1 MSKTQTIGNVI
12 IAIAADNKDALG
24 KVLRQLPSIQEELL
38 KRKLISLDDLSDK
51 EIENLS
57 ERAFLEDWID
67 GQEVMQ
73 KLKISPRT
81 LQTLR
86 SNGTIPYT
94 RIGHKLYYLTMMLPS
109 KSNKPSLSDILN
121 LKNPDSSSE
130 ISSYECLVSC
140 PYSFR
145 RYHFS

>member
-94 RIGHKLYYLTMMLPS
+94 RIGHKLYYL
-109 KSNKPSLSDILN
+109 KQDIERLLRN
-121 LKNPDSSSE
+121 NYVMYNIRK
-130 ISSYECLVSC
+130 
-140 PYSFR
+140 
-145 RYHFS
+145 RYGEDD

>member
-86 SNGTIPYT
+86 SNGTIPFT
-94 RIGHKLYYLTMMLPS
+94 RSGHKLYYL
-109 KSNKPSLSDILN
+109 KQDIERILRN
-121 LKNPDSSSE
+121 NYVMYNIRK
-130 ISSYECLVSC
+130 
-140 PYSFR
+140 
-145 RYHFS
+145 RYGEDY

>member
-94 RIGHKLYYLTMMLPS
+94 RIGHKLYYL
-109 KSNKPSLSDILN
+109 KQDIERILRN
-121 LKNPDSSSE
+121 NYVMYNIRK
-130 ISSYECLVSC
+130 
-140 PYSFR
+140 
-145 RYHFS
+145 RYGEDN

>member
-1 MSKTQTIGNVI
+1 MSKTQTIGNEI

-94 RIGHKLYYLTMMLPS
+94 RIGHKLYYL
-109 KSNKPSLSDILN
+109 KQDIERILRN
-121 LKNPDSSSE
+121 NYVMYNIRK
-130 ISSYECLVSC
+130 
-140 PYSFR
+140 
-145 RYHFS
+145 RYGEDY

>member
-12 IAIAADNKDALG
+12 IAIAADNKEALG

-94 RIGHKLYYLTMMLPS
+94 RIGHKLYYL
-109 KSNKPSLSDILN
+109 KQDIERILRN
-121 LKNPDSSSE
+121 NYVMYNIRK
-130 ISSYECLVSC
+130 
-140 PYSFR
+140 
-145 RYHFS
+145 RYGEDD

>member
-86 SNGTIPYT
+86 SNGTIPFT
-94 RIGHKLYYLTMMLPS
+94 RIGHKLYYL
-109 KSNKPSLSDILN
+109 KQDIEHILRN
-121 LKNPDSSSE
+121 NYVMYNIRK
-130 ISSYECLVSC
+130 
-140 PYSFR
+140 
-145 RYHFS
+145 RYGEDY

>member
-94 RIGHKLYYLTMMLPS
+94 RIGHKLYYLKQDIERILRNNYVMYNIR
-109 KSNKPSLSDILN
+109 KRYGEDYLSAGQCG
-121 LKNPDSSSE
+121 S
-130 ISSYECLVSC
+130 
-140 PYSFR
+140 SFR
-145 RYHFS
+145 YWS

>member
-38 KRKLISLDDLSDK
+38 KRKPISLDDLSDK

-67 GQEVMQ
+67 GQEVMI
-73 KLKISPRT
+73 KLRISPRT

-86 SNGTIPYT
+86 SNGTIPFT
-94 RIGHKLYYLTMMLPS
+94 RIGHKLYYL
-109 KSNKPSLSDILN
+109 KQDIERILRN
-121 LKNPDSSSE
+121 NYVMYNIRK
-130 ISSYECLVSC
+130 
-140 PYSFR
+140 
-145 RYHFS
+145 RYGEDY

>member
-94 RIGHKLYYLTMMLPS
+94 RIGHKLYYL
-109 KSNKPSLSDILN
+109 KQDIERILRN
-121 LKNPDSSSE
+121 NYVMYNIRKRYGEDFLQADS
-130 ISSYECLVSC
+130 
-140 PYSFR
+140 P
-145 RYHFS
+145 

>member
-24 KVLRQLPSIQEELL
+24 KVLRLLPSIQEELL

-94 RIGHKLYYLTMMLPS
+94 RIGHKLYYL
-109 KSNKPSLSDILN
+109 KQDIERILRN
-121 LKNPDSSSE
+121 NYVMYNIRK
-130 ISSYECLVSC
+130 
-140 PYSFR
+140 
-145 RYHFS
+145 RYGEDD

>member
-1 MSKTQTIGNVI
+1 MSKIQTIGNVI

-67 GQEVMQ
+67 GG
-73 KLKISPRT
+73 KAL
-81 LQTLR
+81 
-86 SNGTIPYT
+86 
-94 RIGHKLYYLTMMLPS
+94 
-109 KSNKPSLSDILN
+109 
-121 LKNPDSSSE
+121 
-130 ISSYECLVSC
+130 CA
-140 PYSFR
+140 
-145 RYHFS
+145 

>member
-1 MSKTQTIGNVI
+1 MSNTQTIGNVI

-94 RIGHKLYYLTMMLPS
+94 RIGQKLYYL
-109 KSNKPSLSDILN
+109 KQDIERILRN
-121 LKNPDSSSE
+121 NYVMYNIRK
-130 ISSYECLVSC
+130 
-140 PYSFR
+140 
-145 RYHFS
+145 RYGEDY

>member
-38 KRKLISLDDLSDK
+38 KRTLISLDDLSDK

-94 RIGHKLYYLTMMLPS
+94 RIGHKLYYL
-109 KSNKPSLSDILN
+109 KQDIERILRN
-121 LKNPDSSSE
+121 NYVMYNIRK
-130 ISSYECLVSC
+130 
-140 PYSFR
+140 
-145 RYHFS
+145 RYGEDD

>member
-38 KRKLISLDDLSDK
+38 KRKLISLNDLSDK

-94 RIGHKLYYLTMMLPS
+94 RIGHKLYYL
-109 KSNKPSLSDILN
+109 KQDIERILRN
-121 LKNPDSSSE
+121 NYVMYNIRK
-130 ISSYECLVSC
+130 
-140 PYSFR
+140 
-145 RYHFS
+145 RYGEDY

>member
-94 RIGHKLYYLTMMLPS
+94 RIGHKLYYL
-109 KSNKPSLSDILN
+109 KQDIERILRN
-121 LKNPDSSSE
+121 NYVMFNIRK
-130 ISSYECLVSC
+130 
-140 PYSFR
+140 
-145 RYHFS
+145 RYGEDY

>member
-1 MSKTQTIGNVI
+1 MSKIQTIGNVI

-94 RIGHKLYYLTMMLPS
+94 RIGHKLYYL
-109 KSNKPSLSDILN
+109 KQDIERILRN
-121 LKNPDSSSE
+121 NYLMYNIRK
-130 ISSYECLVSC
+130 
-140 PYSFR
+140 
-145 RYHFS
+145 RYGEDY